1 MASKLKAAEIVM
13 RAGIPMLIGNGA
25 QRGVLTKMLAA
36 ESVGTLF
43 LPGEA
48 KLKGRKRWIA
58 FFHHP
63 QGALVVDDGAKAA
76 LREHGM
82 SLLTPGIVDCEAF

>member
-1 MASKLKAAEIVM
+1 M
-13 RAGIPMLIGNGA
+13 GA
-25 QRGVLTKMLAA
+25 TRGVDQN
-36 ESVGTLF
+36 VGGQIGGDF
-43 LPGEA
+43 ILPGEA

-82 SLLTPGIVDCEAF
+82 SLLTPGIVDCEVILRRGMW